1 MVAVEAAVALVH
13 AFAAAR
19 ARRTEGRPDT
29 EVDPALG
36 AAVDAGVERVH
47 QIVAERL
54 SGERALATVEEE
66 AGAGAAEPS
75 PQARRSLE
83 QALEGAAD
91 RDAAFARA
99 LKEAVAAALA
109 EHRASAVA
117 SGDGIA
123 IVGNVTIHVDGAGS
137 VAALRTGDVAT
148 EGPSPSGPRAAP

>member
-1 MVAVEAAVALVH
+1 VY
-13 AFAAAR
+13 
-19 ARRTEGRPDT
+19 
-29 EVDPALG
+29 
-36 AAVDAGVERVH
+36 RVLE
-47 QIVAERL
+47 ERL
-54 SGERALATVEEE
+54 RGERALTAVAQEAT
-66 AGAGAAEPS
+66 AGAAEPS

-123 IVGNVTIHVDGAGS
+123 IVGNVTIHVEGAGS
-137 VAALRTGDVAT
+137 VAALKTGDAAT
-148 EGPSPSGPRAAP
+148 GNPAPRTAP